1 MFFSIYNLSTG
12 TLQGTKSQ
20 VKSVLTTSLLFYL
33 VIFCN
38 LIVHF
43 VKIFR
48 PFTTE
53 VIENIIG
60 MLSHFISWDGWL
72 YMGPGRVR
80 FQGEVEVSFNS
91 RISFTW
97 HVVSPYYYI
106 YSLFEMGLDSLR
118 VAVDVF
124 EVVLGHC
131 GNFWV
136 CCRWL

>member
-12 TLQGTKSQ
+12 TMQGTKSQ
-20 VKSVLTTSLLFYL
+20 AKSVLTTSLLFYF
-33 VIFCN
+33 VIFSN

-43 VKIFR
+43 VKFFR

-53 VIENIIG
+53 VIENIID

-91 RISFTW
+91 RISCTW
-97 HVVSPYYYI
+97 HVVSPYLI
-106 YSLFEMGLDSLR
+106 HLCLVWDGFRRFASGCRCFWGGFRSLLKFLR
-118 VAVDVF
+118 
-124 EVVLGHC
+124 L
-131 GNFWV
+131 
-136 CCRWL
+136 L